1 MFLCTT
7 IDPGIAYY
15 VVVLF
20 LIFIYPFFF
29 EMRIV
34 EAKDLFTKGDI
45 REIIYKNLV
54 GEWKWFLGILGY
66 LSFVVPACTIF
77 FPFAFIL
84 LAFPVYFTFNFIFYF
99 LNRQKYNEKERKLL
113 MRFYGIPTFIILIG
127 GIIFKIIF
135 YKLKY
140 GNYFLSEMYYY
151 YINDQGGYLFII
163 ILAFLFVIFI
173 AMLIDSYLKESK
185 IMTEK

>member
-1 MFLCTT
+1 MFLCST

-29 EMRIV
+29 EMCIV
-34 EAKDLFTKGDI
+34 EAKNFFTKGDI

-84 LAFPVYFTFNFIFYF
+84 LAFPIYFTFNFIFYF

-113 MRFYGIPTFIILIG
+113 MRFYGIPTAIILVG

-173 AMLIDSYLKESK
+173 AMLINSHLNESK
-185 IMTEK
+185 ITEMK